1 MGQPP
6 ITAPH
11 PLIHFPPRFP
21 DCSELRSSRLPDAPF
36 LRLHGAGRSPLLLA
50 TAAGFVGSPPPPS
63 IHPRVLPGGDAQS
76 PPGGEALPGAQLSG
90 VMSPSLRSQHEG
102 SKGWDQTGLSL
113 PTRGAENP
121 SGAAVMKGQSH
132 RNASS
137 TKHSPEPIPVLCFSR
152 SHCPQVL
159 SERCVPTACIQHPP
173 NLHLL
178 CNPLWGYI
186 LPPCPRG
193 VGQRS
198 SQRGTKGS
206 QRHGWG
212 PPGKEGDGC
221 TALWLPRPPP
231 NHHPDNTKATSTRS
245 PSWGAG
251 LSWGVPIPPL
261 LTLEGECT
269 ADSGG

>member
-1 MGQPP
+1 MRLSCACTGLGGHLCSWQR
-6 ITAPH
+6 
-11 PLIHFPPRFP
+11 PLV
-21 DCSELRSSRLPDAPF
+21 LW
-36 LRLHGAGRSPLLLA
+36 G
-50 TAAGFVGSPPPPS
+50 PPPPS

>member
-1 MGQPP
+1 MQ
-6 ITAPH
+6 
-11 PLIHFPPRFP
+11 
-21 DCSELRSSRLPDAPF
+21 
-36 LRLHGAGRSPLLLA
+36 
-50 TAAGFVGSPPPPS
+50 
-63 IHPRVLPGGDAQS
+63 
-76 PPGGEALPGAQLSG
+76 
-90 VMSPSLRSQHEG
+90 
-102 SKGWDQTGLSL
+102 
-113 PTRGAENP
+113 
-121 SGAAVMKGQSH
+121 GQSH

-245 PSWGAG
+245 PSELGG
-251 LSWGVPIPPL
+251 PHPSTPYLGGGMHGRLGGVNDEVA
-261 LTLEGECT
+261 EGESEPPSLRALPQHHRLRAPPGEGPLQGRVVIRGRPISAARRRLWGQWGDVTPCPVF
-269 ADSGG
+269 GGKGGGGGVICPQETPPDFQSHCMNGSTHSPPPHTHTHTPK